1 MKKVTKIFAFAVAI
15 CMLFS
20 VTTTT
25 AFAEETIERIMY
37 E

>member
-20 VTTTT
+20 VTKLLHLRKKQLPT
-25 AFAEETIERIMY
+25 
-37 E
+37 